1 MKMPWKTTYGARG
14 ADVRFTDR
22 SDGEEVYEAN
32 REVYLHAY
40 EDGFQYAIVDFSSME
55 QLDLPLADLLRIA
68 DYDRQ
73 YLLRNP
79 PYLLAMIAPQAHVF
93 GLARTYER
101 YMEGSTLRSTV
112 VTTRDEA
119 IAWLNNEMIAQA

>member
-1 MKMPWKTTYGARG
+1 MPWTTTYAARG
-14 ADVRFTDR
+14 ADVRFMER

-32 REVYLHAY
+32 REVFLHRY
-40 EDGFQYAIVDFSSME
+40 EEGFQYAIVDFTRVE
-55 QLDLPLADLLRIA
+55 QLQLPLADLLRIA
-68 DYDRQ
+68 EQDRQ

-93 GLARTYER
+93 GLARTFEQ

-112 VTTRDEA
+112 VKTRDEA
-119 IAWLNNEMIAQA
+119 NAWLNAEMMADA

>member
-1 MKMPWKTTYGARG
+1 MPWKTTSGARG

-22 SDGEEVYEAN
+22 SDGDEVYAAN
-32 REVYLHAY
+32 REVFLHSY
-40 EDGFQYAIVDFSSME
+40 EEGFQYAIVDFSTVE

-68 DYDRQ
+68 EHDRQ

-93 GLARTYER
+93 GLARTFER

-112 VTTRDEA
+112 VETRDEA
-119 IAWLNNEMIAQA
+119 IAWLNTEMMVMV

>member
-1 MKMPWKTTYGARG
+1 MAWKTTYGARG
-14 ADVRFTDR
+14 ADVCFTDR
-22 SDGEEVYEAN
+22 SDGDEVYEAN
-32 REVYLHAY
+32 REVYLHPY
-40 EDGFQYAIVDFSSME
+40 EEGFQYAIVDFSKVE

-68 DYDRQ
+68 EHDRQ

-93 GLARTYER
+93 GLARTFER
-101 YMEGSTLRSTV
+101 YMEGSTLKSTV

-119 IAWLNNEMIAQA
+119 IAWLNSEMMVMA

>member
-1 MKMPWKTTYGARG
+1 MPWETTYAARG

-32 REVYLHAY
+32 REVYLHVY
-40 EDGFQYAIVDFSSME
+40 EEGFQYAIVDFSRVE
-55 QLDLPLADLLRIA
+55 QLDLQLADLLRIA
-68 DYDRQ
+68 EHDRQ

-79 PYLLAMIAPQAHVF
+79 PYLLAVIAPQAQVF
-93 GLARTYER
+93 GLARTFEH

-112 VTTRDEA
+112 VPTRDA
-119 IAWLNNEMIAQA
+119 ALAWLNAEMMAMA